1 MLKLVAHVHTVV
13 QIHGLI
19 VLPNAKNVKP
29 ARPAT
34 AKPKDT
40 LRLLA
45 PLMLT
50 VEIPAKIH
58 AKEITLL
65 STINTVLAKPDTSIS
80 KPTGVTGP
88 SNVGGTVRLYLQRRL
103 LAKAPNV
110 SVVLKPTSIITA
122 RPVLH
127 HQRELSGATI
137 AVLKLLF

>member
-88 SNVGGTVRLYLQRRL
+88 SNVGGNNRNTRQPQNSAANGAVFL
-103 LAKAPNV
+103 LPAPK
-110 SVVLKPTSIITA
+110 KPAPEGTGFPT
-122 RPVLH
+122 
-127 HQRELSGATI
+127 T
-137 AVLKLLF
+137 